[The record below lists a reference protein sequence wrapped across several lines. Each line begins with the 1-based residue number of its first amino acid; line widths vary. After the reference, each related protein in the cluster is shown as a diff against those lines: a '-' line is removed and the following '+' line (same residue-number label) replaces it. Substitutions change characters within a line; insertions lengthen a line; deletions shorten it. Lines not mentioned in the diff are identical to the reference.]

1 MQHLHHS
8 IDPCNE
14 LQQKLFFQCSKKYN
28 FPHLYRV
35 DISSAQFTSLTLSTL
50 RGIISAFRVVY
61 LFRVTSPFPKSFPL
75 YFCLPIYHIRYHYT
89 TIIIDIN
96 VGRCVG
102 DFDRLLP

>member
-1 MQHLHHS
+1 MQHVHHS

-61 LFRVTSPFPKSFPL
+61 LFRVTSPFPSHFPSTSVSQ
-75 YFCLPIYHIRYHYT
+75 YT
-89 TIIIDIN
+89 TSGITT
-96 VGRCVG
+96 RP
-102 DFDRLLP
+102 LPSILT